1 MHTMND
7 ISYIKTAMVEELAH
21 DIRCKGLYNMD
32 TCETGQIV
40 DMIKD
45 LAKAE
50 KDCVEK
56 TYYESVV
63 GAMDEYGF
71 ENEIEIEKTGRAGY
85 DTRRYASG
93 RYAPKG
99 HGHYSPVHGY
109 TPTHPM
115 NPHMPMMDH
124 EEHESMGYPNMSK
137 SRMGYPMDTQ
147 SYHEY
152 DKARKHYHETKDAN
166 EKIKMEHHADQYIH
180 DVSDSIRDMW
190 NDATPEMKK
199 RIKGDMSKLLAE
211 MAV

>member
-1 MHTMND
+1 MFNSGGTGILPVMN
-7 ISYIKTAMVEELAH
+7 
-21 DIRCKGLYNMD
+21 
-32 TCETGQIV
+32 V
-40 DMIKD
+40 DGRSDGNGWGGDGGWWVLII
-45 LAKAE
+45 LFALFGGWGGNGF
-50 KDCVEK
+50 
-56 TYYESVV
+56 
-63 GAMDEYGF
+63 GAG
-71 ENEIEIEKTGRAGY
+71 NGGA
-85 DTRRYASG
+85 
-93 RYAPKG
+93 
-99 HGHYSPVHGY
+99 PVHGY

-147 SYHEY
+147 PYHEY

-166 EKIKMEHHADQYIH
+166 EKMKMEHHADQYIH

-199 RIKGDMSKLLAE
+199 KIKGDMSKLLAE